1 MSEHHPHDPQHT
13 PEQPAAAAVRG
24 VSQTRRNLLRAGAIG
39 APALV
44 TLKPASVVACSC
56 KLPSGFSVS
65 GNLSRGPKTCADP
78 SETASVWA
86 PRVTAVQV
94 GKDSKGNPIYEY
106 RYRTKGSPG
115 TVLTI
120 HKGTVLDATLGV
132 KTGSYGGTTV
142 SDWMGTADNS
152 DTGMFM
158 ACYVTAWAHANG
170 SNFPLKETLRDMWNA
185 AVISGTGYTVP
196 NQSKTWNKAQ
206 VIGYLRFL
214 SGLPPA

>member
-1 MSEHHPHDPQHT
+1 MSEHHPRDPQHT

-78 SETASVWA
+78 SETATIWR
-86 PRVTAVQV
+86 PRVTAVQI
-94 GKDSKGNPIYEY
+94 GKDSYGNAVYEY
-106 RYRTKGSPG
+106 RYRTKNS

-120 HKGTVLDATLGV
+120 HKGTALAATLGV
-132 KTGSYGGTTV
+132 KTGSYGGTVV
-142 SDWMGTADNS
+142 SDWMATADDS
-152 DTGMFM
+152 DTGLFM

-185 AVISGTGYTVP
+185 AVVDGTGYVVP
-196 NQSKTWNKAQ
+196 NQSKKWNKAQ

-214 SGLPPA
+214 TGLQPL

>member
-1 MSEHHPHDPQHT
+1 MSEHPPRDPQHT
-13 PEQPAAAAVRG
+13 PEQPAAVAARG

-78 SETASVWA
+78 SEKASVWA
-86 PRVTAVQV
+86 PRVTKTQN
-94 GKDSKGNPIYEY
+94 GKDGSGNPIYEY
-106 RYRTKGSPG
+106 RYTTKSGY
-115 TVLTI
+115 VLTI
-120 HKGTVLDATLGV
+120 HKSTTLASLGINV
-132 KTGSYGGTTV
+132 GSYGGAKV
-142 SDWMGTADNS
+142 SDWMSATDDS

-196 NQSKTWNKAQ
+196 NQNKKWNKAQ

-214 SGLPPA
+214 SGVQPL